1 MKRITSLLLIV
12 CMTLISLCAC
22 AKDGE
27 MKPQDSE
34 PTLDAAALEK
44 MNAAEILC
52 AYFSAAVKAYP
63 GENTEKIAS
72 RIALYEF
79 FDNIEW
85 NIYTQEWGSENAVF
99 LSDFPEDFT
108 LTQCVRVSVISSF
121 LSPESTLSG
130 YIFELKEGEDA
141 AQLCELL
148 KQNVVLPQDNNQIG
162 FETAVEGNY
171 VFLAICDNRLKDSL
185 GSDPDRKDSANYL
198 LRKLRLCADMNAPVR
213 TINAT
218 DETGF
223 YNTGVKSTDLI
234 EKDAA
239 LAEPMVGYGFSVVLV
254 KVKDAKDAQTVAQEM
269 EGGLN
274 PMKWVCTGA
283 ESVKVTVCGQYVLG
297 IMSSTEDCERIS
309 AAFLQMLA

>member
-1 MKRITSLLLIV
+1 MKKIISLLLIV
-12 CMTLISLCAC
+12 CMTIISLCAC

-27 MKPQDSE
+27 MKSQDPD

-44 MNAAEILC
+44 MSAAENLC
-52 AYFSAAVKAYP
+52 AYFSATVKANP

-72 RIALYEF
+72 RIALHEF
-79 FDNIEW
+79 FDNMDW
-85 NIYTQEWGSENAVF
+85 NIYTQEWGGENAVF
-99 LSDFPEDFT
+99 LLNFPEDFT
-108 LTQCVRVSVISSF
+108 LTQCVRVSVISSV

-130 YIFELKEGEDA
+130 FVFELKEGEDA
-141 AQLCELL
+141 AQLCDLL
-148 KQNVVLPQDNNQIG
+148 KQNVLFPKDNNEIG

-185 GSDPDRKDSANYL
+185 GSNPDRKDSANYL
-198 LRKLRLCADMNAPVR
+198 LRKLRLCADMNIPVR
-213 TINAT
+213 TIDAT

-223 YNTGVKSTDLI
+223 YNTGIKSTDLI
-234 EKDAA
+234 EADAA
-239 LAEPMVGYGFSVVLV
+239 LAEPMMGFGFSVVLV
-254 KVKDAKDAQTVAQEM
+254 KVKDAKDAQTIAREM
-269 EGGLN
+269 ESGLN
-274 PMKWVCTGA
+274 PMKWICTGA